1 MQYRVAI
8 AKTMKY
14 GGREGPFAFCFCHV
28 TFRAFCVRVAR
39 YFTFRILRFA
49 FRVSH
54 FPFRAEEV
62 RQRDVIIYSLTHVRE
77 RNANLE
83 ARSRARVVGQGT
95 KRRC

>member
-1 MQYRVAI
+1 MCMA
-8 AKTMKY
+8 Y
-14 GGREGPFAFCFCHV
+14 GVVPGFSLREKAW
-28 TFRAFCVRVAR
+28 
-39 YFTFRILRFA
+39 LREA
-49 FRVSH
+49 SV
-54 FPFRAEEV
+54 RAEEV

>member
-1 MQYRVAI
+1 MFS
-8 AKTMKY
+8 
-14 GGREGPFAFCFCHV
+14 EG
-28 TFRAFCVRVAR
+28 FRAGFLDFYRD
-39 YFTFRILRFA
+39 FTLISRKAYEISA
-49 FRVSH
+49 VSD
-54 FPFRAEEV
+54 PSEPEEV